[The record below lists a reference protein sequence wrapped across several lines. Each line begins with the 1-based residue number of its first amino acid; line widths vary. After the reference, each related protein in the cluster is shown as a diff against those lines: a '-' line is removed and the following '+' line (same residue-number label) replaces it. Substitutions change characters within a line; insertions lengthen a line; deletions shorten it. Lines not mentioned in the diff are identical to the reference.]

1 MDKKM
6 FVDRNIIIYSFR
18 YALGRKSYSPGIVI
32 DNIKNNIDKISS
44 NDVEL
49 FIREIEEYSEYD
61 LDFDKNIWI
70 SFSDYLRDELKKR

>member
-1 MDKKM
+1 M
-6 FVDRNIIIYSFR
+6 FVDRNIVIYSFR

-61 LDFDKNIWI
+61 LDFDKNMWI